1 MIHHVPMFIP
11 VEFRFFVAAVVLAVI
26 VVAIG
31 AALAGAGAPKVRARP
46 LLTDRERAALAIIE
60 RILPHARIY
69 VQVSMGALLQP
80 ARGTSK
86 RNYMNVRNRF
96 SQKMVDFVAED
107 RASGAILALIEL
119 DDRSHNPIKD
129 IMRDRMTASAG
140 YHTIRLPSGR
150 LNQAEIASRL
160 QPLIPVGPRPTLP
173 PQMMPR

>member
-1 MIHHVPMFIP
+1 
-11 VEFRFFVAAVVLAVI
+11 
-26 VVAIG
+26 
-31 AALAGAGAPKVRARP
+31 
-46 LLTDRERAALAIIE
+46 
-60 RILPHARIY
+60 
-69 VQVSMGALLQP
+69 MGALLQP

-86 RNYMNVRNRF
+86 QNYLSVRNRF

-140 YHTIRLPSGR
+140 YRTIRLPSGR

-160 QPLIPVGPRPTLP
+160 QPLIPAAPRPTLP